1 MGGKAQAGDAQLQR
15 FHALKTQKNT
25 QVKAAPPLL
34 QRG

>member
-15 FHALKTQKNT
+15 FHTLKIQKNT

-34 QRG
+34 Q